1 MILTFREAPPPAR
14 EFKPLDRK
22 WERTMQRTFW
32 LLDLNHESYEGK
44 SSIWLWG
51 ITHEGKRVLVIDNN
65 YRPYFYLLPRQEQD
79 PEELR
84 KKLEAEKPHP
94 TIENVTIEKKKLLAD
109 ERVVLKVFC
118 KDPDF
123 LEKAARETLK
133 KTAAEATY
141 EEKLRLAIKY
151 QYDHG
156 IKPCQ
161 WYEADTTASKIDPK
175 KFNVQETLTATDHP
189 RSIPKEE
196 PPSLD
201 LLSFSL
207 LSVSKIGAP
216 SPIRDPIKIISWRT
230 EKANDVLLTQAD
242 SDQTTIQTF
251 GEDVVK
257 NNPDFVLSFEGN
269 SIHWPYLVKRANK
282 TKTPLRVGRDQG
294 PPHQSLYGHYSL
306 IGRANVDLLNFAED
320 LYEVKNKTIENVAK
334 YLGIQ
339 SSNQKPIDE
348 TAYFD
353 YWSKPD
359 KKRILLKQVEEQTET
374 ILKIGEEAIDYVIQI
389 SALSGLPP
397 DQVIAAAVGFRVD
410 NYLMMETHNLGQLI
424 PSRTEQP
431 IIPYKGAIVLEPK
444 VGLHDNVASLDF
456 SSMYPSLMIKYN
468 ISPDTFVTGKEKEDI
483 FEVPEVKH
491 RFRKNPSGF
500 YRIVLTKLIEARKM
514 TKAELKR
521 TAKSDSR
528 YPLLKAREK
537 AVKVMTNAVYGYA
550 GWAGAR
556 WYSKEVAESAAA
568 LGRETINRAI
578 SLAKSLGLTVFYG
591 DTDSLF
597 VNYDEKLVQEF
608 QAEIDRQLGLEINLS
623 EVYKRIL
630 FTEAK
635 KKYAGLRADGQI
647 DIVGLEAVR
656 GDWSNLAR
664 DVQNTVLRMV
674 LEDANPSRAA
684 AFVQDLTRNLKSKKL
699 PLSSFIV
706 WKTLTKPVEAY
717 EVNAPHVEVAKKMA
731 KDGWPV
737 IAGDK
742 VGFVITKRSG
752 RLFQKAEP
760 HYKVTIE
767 DVDYDYYVRNQI
779 VPAAARILEILG
791 VSEEQLLAAP
801 ASQTSLS
808 VGTKRG

>member
-1 MILTFREAPPPAR
+1 VT
-14 EFKPLDRK
+14 
-22 WERTMQRTFW
+22 RTMRRTFW

-65 YRPYFYLLPRQEQD
+65 YRAYFYLLPRKEQD

-94 TIENVTIEKKKLLAD
+94 SIENATIEKRKLLAD

-123 LEKAARETLK
+123 LEKTARETLK
-133 KTAAEATY
+133 KTGAEAIY

-161 WYEADTTASKIDPK
+161 WYEADTTASTIDPG
-175 KFNVQETLTATDHP
+175 KFSVQETLTATDHP

-201 LLSFSL
+201 LFSFSL
-207 LSVSKIGAP
+207 LSISKIGAP
-216 SPIRDPIKIISWRT
+216 SPIRDPIQVISWRT
-230 EKANDVLLTQAD
+230 NKNANEVLLTNAD
-242 SDQTTIQTF
+242 SDQATIQKF
-251 GEDVVK
+251 GEDVIQI
-257 NNPDFVLSFEGN
+257 NPDFVLSFEGN
-269 SIHWPYLVKRANK
+269 SVHWPYLVKRANK
-282 TKTPLRVGRDQG
+282 TKTPLRVGRDEG

-320 LYEVKNKTIENVAK
+320 LYEVKNKTVENVAR
-334 YLGIQ
+334 YLGIKL
-339 SSNQKPIDE
+339 SDPKTIDE
-348 TAYFD
+348 TSYFD

-359 KKRILLKQVEEQTET
+359 QRKILVKHVEEQTET
-374 ILKIGEEAIDYVIQI
+374 VLRIGEEAIDYVIQI

-424 PSRTEQP
+424 PPRTEQP

-468 ISPDTFVTGKEKEDI
+468 ISPDTLITGKETEDV

-500 YRIVLTKLIEARKM
+500 YRIVLTKLIEARKT

-521 TAKSDSR
+521 TAKGDSR

-578 SLAKSLGLTVFYG
+578 SLAKNLGLTVFYG

-597 VNYDEKLVQEF
+597 VNYDEKLVQKF
-608 QAEIDRQLGLEINLS
+608 QAEVDRQLGLEINLS

-635 KKYAGLRADGQI
+635 KKYAGLRTDGQI
-647 DIVGLEAVR
+647 DVVGLEAVR

-674 LEDANPSRAA
+674 LEDADPSRAA
-684 AFVQDLTRNLKSKKL
+684 AYVQDLTRNLKSKKL
-699 PLSSFIV
+699 SLSSFIV

-737 IAGDK
+737 TAGDK

-752 RLFQKAEP
+752 KLFQKAEP

-779 VPAAARILEILG
+779 VPATARILEILG

>member
-1 MILTFREAPPPAR
+1 MR
-14 EFKPLDRK
+14 
-22 WERTMQRTFW
+22 RTIW
-32 LLDLNHESYEGK
+32 LLDINHENYEGE
-44 SSIWLWG
+44 SSIWIWG
-51 ITHEGKRVLVIDNN
+51 ITHEGKRVLLLDSN
-65 YRPYFYLLPRQEQD
+65 YRAYFYRLPRKEQD

-84 KKLEAEKPHP
+84 KKLEAERPHP
-94 TIENVTIEKKKLLAD
+94 TIENAAIERKKLLAD

-118 KDPDF
+118 KDSDS

-133 KTAAEATY
+133 KTGAEATY

-151 QYDHG
+151 QYDPETSPARG
-156 IKPCQ
+156 PGG
-161 WYEADTTASKIDPK
+161 EPTASKKDQK
-175 KFNVQETLTATDHP
+175 KFSVKEQLTAPAHP
-189 RSIPKEE
+189 RPIPKEE

-216 SPIRDPIKIISWRT
+216 SPIRNPIQIINWRT
-230 EKANDVLLTQAD
+230 DKNANEVLLTHAD
-242 SDQTTIQTF
+242 SDQVTIQRF
-251 GEDVVK
+251 GEDVIK

-282 TKTPLRVGRDQG
+282 TKTPLRVGRDEG
-294 PPHQSLYGHYSL
+294 PPHQSLFGHYSL

-359 KKRILLKQVEEQTET
+359 QKGILVKQVEEQTET
-374 ILKIGEEAIDYVIQI
+374 ILKIGQEAIDYVVQI

-410 NYLMMETHNLGQLI
+410 NYLIMETHNLGQLI

-444 VGLHDNVASLDF
+444 VGLHDNIASLDF

-468 ISPDTFVTGKEKEDI
+468 ISPDTLVIRKEEDDV

-500 YRIVLTKLIEARKM
+500 YRIVLTKLIEARKT

-521 TAKSDSR
+521 TAPNDSR
-528 YPLLKAREK
+528 YTLLKAREK
-537 AVKVMTNAVYGYA
+537 AIKVMTNAVYGYA

-597 VNYDEKLVQEF
+597 VNYDEKLVQSF
-608 QAEIDRQLGLEINLS
+608 QAEIEHQLGLEINLS

-635 KKYAGLRADGQI
+635 KKYAGLRTDGQI
-647 DIVGLEAVR
+647 DVVGLEAVR

-664 DVQNTVLRMV
+664 DVQNTVLTMV
-674 LEDANPSRAA
+674 LED
-684 AFVQDLTRNLKSKKL
+684 
-699 PLSSFIV
+699 
-706 WKTLTKPVEAY
+706 E
-717 EVNAPHVEVAKKMA
+717 
-731 KDGWPV
+731 
-737 IAGDK
+737 
-742 VGFVITKRSG
+742 
-752 RLFQKAEP
+752 
-760 HYKVTIE
+760 
-767 DVDYDYYVRNQI
+767 
-779 VPAAARILEILG
+779 
-791 VSEEQLLAAP
+791 
-801 ASQTSLS
+801 
-808 VGTKRG
+808 

>member
-1 MILTFREAPPPAR
+1 MR
-14 EFKPLDRK
+14 
-22 WERTMQRTFW
+22 RTFW

-65 YRPYFYLLPRQEQD
+65 YRAYFYLLPRKEQD

-94 TIENVTIEKKKLLAD
+94 TIENATIEKKKLLGD

-118 KDPDF
+118 KGPDF

-133 KTAAEATY
+133 KTGAEATY

-151 QYDHG
+151 QYDYG

-161 WYEADTTASKIDPK
+161 WYEADTASSTIDPGE
-175 KFNVQETLTATDHP
+175 FSVHETLTATDHP
-189 RSIPKEE
+189 SPVAKEE
-196 PPSLD
+196 PPGLD
-201 LLSFSL
+201 LFSFSL
-207 LSVSKIGAP
+207 LSVSKAGAP
-216 SPIRDPIKIISWRT
+216 SPIRDPVRIISWRT
-230 EKANDVLLTQAD
+230 DKSTNEVIQTHDD
-242 SDQTTIQTF
+242 SDEGTIRKF
-251 GEDVVK
+251 GEDITK
-257 NNPDFVLSFEGN
+257 TNPDFVLNFESN

-282 TKTPLRVGRDQG
+282 TKVPLRVGRDGG

-306 IGRANVDLLNFAED
+306 IGRANVDLLNFADD

-334 YLGIQ
+334 YLGID
-339 SSNQKPIDE
+339 SSNHKPIDE

-359 KKRILLKQVEEQTET
+359 QRRTLIRHVEEKTET
-374 ILKIGEEAIDYVIQI
+374 ILKIGLEAIDYVIQI

-410 NYLMMETHNLGQLI
+410 SYLMMETHKLGQLI

-444 VGLHDNVASLDF
+444 VGLHDNVASVDF

-468 ISPDTFVTGKEKEDI
+468 ISPDTLVTGKEKEDA

-491 RFRKNPSGF
+491 RFKKNPSGF
-500 YRIVLTKLIEARKM
+500 YRIVLTKLIEARKA
-514 TKAELKR
+514 TKGELKQ
-521 TAKSDSR
+521 TPPSDSR

-578 SLAKSLGLTVFYG
+578 SLAKNLGLTVFYG

-597 VNYDEKLVQEF
+597 VNYDEKLVQKF

-635 KKYAGLRADGQI
+635 KKYAGLRTDGQI
-647 DIVGLEAVR
+647 DVVGLEAVR

-664 DVQNTVLRMV
+664 DVQNAVLRMV
-674 LEDANPSRAA
+674 LEDASPSRATA
-684 AFVQDLTRNLKSKKL
+684 YVQDLTRNIKSKKL

-706 WKTLTKPVEAY
+706 WKTLTKSVEAY

-737 IAGDK
+737 TAGDK
-742 VGFVITKRSG
+742 VGFIITKRPG
-752 RLFQKAEP
+752 KLFQKAEP

-767 DVDYDYYVRNQI
+767 EVDHDYYVQNQI
-779 VPAAARILEILG
+779 VPAVARILEILG
-791 VSEEQLLAAP
+791 VSEDQLLAAP

>member
-1 MILTFREAPPPAR
+1 LR
-14 EFKPLDRK
+14 
-22 WERTMQRTFW
+22 RTFW

-65 YRPYFYLLPRQEQD
+65 YKAYFYLLPRKDQD
-79 PEELR
+79 PQELR
-84 KKLEAEKPHP
+84 MRLEAEKPHP
-94 TIENVTIEKKKLLAD
+94 SIENATVEKRKLLAD
-109 ERVVLKVFC
+109 ECVVLKVFC
-118 KDPDF
+118 KDSDL
-123 LEKAARETLK
+123 LERAARDTLK
-133 KTAAEATY
+133 KTGAEAIY

-151 QYDHG
+151 QYDFG
-156 IKPCQ
+156 IKPCR
-161 WYEADTTASKIDPK
+161 WYEADTASSTIDPRE
-175 KFNVQETLTATDHP
+175 FSVQETLTAMDHP
-189 RSIPKEE
+189 SPVAKEE
-196 PPSLD
+196 PPGLD
-201 LLSFSL
+201 LFSFSL
-207 LSVSKIGAP
+207 LSVSRTGAP
-216 SPIRDPIKIISWRT
+216 SPIRDPVQIMSWRT
-230 EKANDVLLTQAD
+230 DEGMNEVVQTHSD
-242 SDQTTIQTF
+242 SDEGIIQRF
-251 GEDVVK
+251 GEDISK
-257 NNPDFVLSFEGN
+257 INPDFVLSFEGN
-269 SIHWPYLVKRANK
+269 SIHWPFLVKRSNK
-282 TKTPLRVGRDQG
+282 TKVPLRVGRDGG

-306 IGRANVDLLNFAED
+306 IGRANVDLLNFADD
-320 LYEVKNKTIENVAK
+320 LYEVKNKTIENVAQ
-334 YLGIQ
+334 YLGID
-339 SSNQKPIDE
+339 SSNHPIDE

-353 YWSKPD
+353 CWSKPD
-359 KKRILLKQVEEQTET
+359 QRKTLIRQVEEQVET
-374 ILKIGEEAIDYVIQI
+374 ILKIGQQAIDYVIQI

-410 NYLMMETHNLGQLI
+410 NYLMMETHKLGQLI

-431 IIPYKGAIVLEPK
+431 IIPYKGAIVLEPR
-444 VGLHDNVASLDF
+444 VGLHDNVASVDF

-468 ISPDTFVTGKEKEDI
+468 ISPDTLVTGKENEDV

-500 YRIVLTKLIEARKM
+500 YRIVLTKLIEARKA

-521 TAKSDSR
+521 TPTSDSR

-597 VNYDEKLVQEF
+597 VNYDENLVQKF

-623 EVYKRIL
+623 EIYKRIL

-635 KKYAGLRADGQI
+635 KKYAGLKTDGQI

-664 DVQNTVLRMV
+664 DVQNAVLRIV
-674 LEDANPSRAA
+674 LEDANPSRATA
-684 AFVQDLTRNLKSKKL
+684 YVQDLTRNLKSKKL

-706 WKTLTKPVEAY
+706 WKTLTKPVKAY
-717 EVNAPHVEVAKKMA
+717 EVNAPHVEAAKKMA
-731 KDGWPV
+731 TDGWPV
-737 IAGDK
+737 TAGDK
-742 VGFVITKRSG
+742 VGFVITKRPG
-752 RLFQKAEP
+752 KLFQKAEP
-760 HYKVTIE
+760 HYKVTVE
-767 DVDYDYYVRNQI
+767 DVDYVYYVRNQI

-791 VSEEQLLAAP
+791 VSESQLVAVPAAQ
-801 ASQTSLS
+801 ASLS
-808 VGTKRG
+808 AGTKRR

>member
-1 MILTFREAPPPAR
+1 MRR
-14 EFKPLDRK
+14 S
-22 WERTMQRTFW
+22 FW
-32 LLDLNHESYEGK
+32 LLDLNHENYEGE

-51 ITHEGKRVLVIDNN
+51 ITHDGKRVLVIDSN
-65 YRPYFYLLPRQEQD
+65 YRAYFYLLPRKEQD

-94 TIENVTIEKKKLLAD
+94 TIENATIEKKKLLGD

-133 KTAAEATY
+133 KTGAEATY

-151 QYDHG
+151 QYDYG

-161 WYEADTTASKIDPK
+161 WYEADTASSTIDPRE
-175 KFNVQETLTATDHP
+175 FSVHETLTATDHP
-189 RSIPKEE
+189 SLVAKEE
-196 PPSLD
+196 PPGLD
-201 LLSFSL
+201 LFSFSL
-207 LSVSKIGAP
+207 LSVSRIGAP
-216 SPIRDPIKIISWRT
+216 SAIRDPVQVISWRT
-230 EKANDVLLTQAD
+230 NKNANEVILTQTN
-242 SDQTTIQTF
+242 SDDNTVQKF
-251 GEDVVK
+251 GEDVTK
-257 NNPDFVLSFEGN
+257 INPDFVLSFEGN
-269 SIHWPYLVKRANK
+269 SVHWPYIVKRSSK
-282 TKTPLRVGRDQG
+282 TKTPLRVGRDGG

-320 LYEVKNKTIENVAK
+320 LYEVKNKTIENVARH
-334 YLGIQ
+334 LGIRL
-339 SSNQKPIDE
+339 SDPKTIDE
-348 TAYFD
+348 TSYFD

-359 KKRILLKQVEEQTET
+359 QRQILVKHVEEQTET
-374 ILKIGEEAIDYVIQI
+374 VLKIGEEAIDYVIQI

-424 PSRTEQP
+424 PPRTEQP

-444 VGLHDNVASLDF
+444 VGLHDNVSSLDF

-468 ISPDTFVTGKEKEDI
+468 ISPDTLVTGKEKEEV

-500 YRIVLTKLIEARKM
+500 YRIVLTKLIDARET

-521 TAKSDSR
+521 TAKSDLR
-528 YPLLKAREK
+528 YPMLKAREK

-597 VNYDEKLVQEF
+597 VNYDEKLVQKF

-635 KKYAGLRADGQI
+635 KKYAGLKTDGQI
-647 DIVGLEAVR
+647 DVVGLEAVR

-674 LEDANPSRAA
+674 LEDADPSRAA
-684 AFVQDLTRNLKSKKL
+684 AYVQDLTRNLKSKKL
-699 PLSSFIV
+699 PLLSFVV

-737 IAGDK
+737 TAGDK
-742 VGFVITKRSG
+742 VGFVITKKSG
-752 RLFQKAEP
+752 KLFQKAEP

-767 DVDYDYYVRNQI
+767 EMDYDYYIRNQI

-808 VGTKRG
+808 VGTKRR

>member
-1 MILTFREAPPPAR
+1 MR
-14 EFKPLDRK
+14 
-22 WERTMQRTFW
+22 RTFW
-32 LLDLNHESYEGK
+32 LLDLNHETYEGK

-51 ITHEGKRVLVIDNN
+51 ITHEGKRILVIDEN
-65 YRPYFYLLPRQEQD
+65 YRAYFYLLPRNDQD
-79 PEELR
+79 PEDLR
-84 KKLEAEKPHP
+84 KKLKVDKPDP
-94 TIENVTIEKKKLLAD
+94 TIEDATIEKKRLLAD
-109 ERVVLKVFC
+109 ERIVLKVFC
-118 KDPDF
+118 KDPQS
-123 LEKAARETLK
+123 LERAARDTLK
-133 KTAAEATY
+133 KTGAEATY

-161 WYEADTTASKIDPK
+161 WYEADTIASTIDPK
-175 KFNVQETLTATDHP
+175 EFSVQEILTATEHP
-189 RSIPKEE
+189 RPIAKEE
-196 PPSLD
+196 PPNLD
-201 LLSFSL
+201 LFSFSL
-207 LSVSKIGAP
+207 LSISKTGAP
-216 SPIRDPIKIISWRT
+216 NPIRDPIQIISWRT
-230 EKANDVLLTQAD
+230 NKNSNEVIMTNAD
-242 SDQTTIQTF
+242 SDDRTIQKF
-251 GEDVVK
+251 SEDITRM
-257 NNPDFVLSFEGN
+257 NPDFVLSFESN

-282 TKTPLRVGRDQG
+282 TKVPLKVGRDGG

-306 IGRANVDLLNFAED
+306 IGRSNVDLLNFADD

-353 YWSKPD
+353 YWSKPEQR
-359 KKRILLKQVEEQTET
+359 KILIKHVETQTQT

-468 ISPDTFVTGKEKEDI
+468 ISPDTLVAGKENGDV

-491 RFRKNPSGF
+491 LFRKSPSGF
-500 YRIVLTKLIEARKM
+500 YRIVLSRLIEARKA

-521 TAKSDSR
+521 TTKSDPR
-528 YPLLKAREK
+528 YPLLRAREK
-537 AVKVMTNAVYGYA
+537 AIKVMTNAVYGYA

-578 SLAKSLGLTVFYG
+578 SLAKNLGLTVFYG

-597 VNYDEKLVQEF
+597 VNYDERLVQKF
-608 QAEIDRQLGLEINLS
+608 QAEIDHQLGLEINLS

-635 KKYAGLRADGQI
+635 KKYAGLRTDGQI

-664 DVQNTVLRMV
+664 EVQNTVLRMV
-674 LEDANPSRAA
+674 LEDANPSRATA
-684 AFVQDLTRNLKSKKL
+684 YVQDLTSNLKSKKL
-699 PLSSFIV
+699 PLSSFII
-706 WKTLTKPVEAY
+706 WKTLTKPVGAY

-731 KDGWPV
+731 QDGWPV
-737 IAGDK
+737 TAGDK
-742 VGFVITKRSG
+742 VGFVITKRPG
-752 RLFQKAEP
+752 KLFQKAEP
-760 HYKVTIE
+760 HYKETIE

-779 VPAAARILEILG
+779 MPAAARILEVLG
-791 VSEEQLLAAP
+791 ASEDELLAP

-808 VGTKRG
+808 TGTKRG

>member
-1 MILTFREAPPPAR
+1 M
-14 EFKPLDRK
+14 K
-22 WERTMQRTFW
+22 QTFW
-32 LLDLNHESYEGK
+32 LLDLNHETYEGK

-51 ITHEGKRVLVIDNN
+51 ITHKGKRVLVIDDN
-65 YRPYFYLLPRQEQD
+65 YRAYFYLLPRKDQD

-84 KKLEAEKPHP
+84 KKLEAEQPHP
-94 TIENVTIEKKKLLAD
+94 SVESATIEKKKLLAD

-133 KTAAEATY
+133 KTGAEATY

-161 WYEADTTASKIDPK
+161 WYEVDTTASSIDPE
-175 KFNVQETLTATDHP
+175 KFSVQETLTATDHP
-189 RSIPKEE
+189 HAIAKEE
-196 PPSLD
+196 LPSLD
-201 LLSFSL
+201 LFSFSL

-216 SPIRDPIKIISWRT
+216 NAIRDPVQLISWRT
-230 EKANDVLLTQAD
+230 NKDSSEVLLTQAH
-242 SDQTTIQTF
+242 SDESIIQKF
-251 GEDVVK
+251 GEDVTK
-257 NNPDFVLSFEGN
+257 TNPDFVLSFEGN
-269 SIHWPYLVKRANK
+269 GVHWPYLVKRANK
-282 TKTPLRVGRDQG
+282 TKIPLKVGRDGG

-306 IGRANVDLLNFAED
+306 IGRANVDLLNFSED
-320 LYEVKNKTIENVAK
+320 LYEVKNKTIENVAR
-334 YLGIQ
+334 YLGIKF
-339 SSNQKPIDE
+339 SDQKTIDE
-348 TAYFD
+348 TSYFD

-359 KKRILLKQVEEQTET
+359 QRKILVKHVEVQTET
-374 ILKIGEEAIDYVIQI
+374 VLKIGEEAIDYVIQI

-424 PSRTEQP
+424 PPRTEQP

-468 ISPDTFVTGKEKEDI
+468 ISPDTLVTGKEREDV

-491 RFRKNPSGF
+491 RFRKSPSGF
-500 YRIVLTKLIEARKM
+500 YRIVLTKLIEARKT

-521 TAKSDSR
+521 TAPSDSR

-578 SLAKSLGLTVFYG
+578 SFAKSLGLSVFYG

-597 VNYDEKLVQEF
+597 VNYEEKLVQKF

-623 EVYKRIL
+623 EIYKRIL

-635 KKYAGLRADGQI
+635 KKYAGLKTDGQI
-647 DIVGLEAVR
+647 DVVGLEAVR

-674 LEDANPSRAA
+674 LEDSSPMRATTY
-684 AFVQDLTRNLKSKKL
+684 VQDLTRDLKSKKL
-699 PLSSFIV
+699 PLSSFII
-706 WKTLTKPVEAY
+706 WKTLTKPVEGY
-717 EVNAPHVEVAKKMA
+717 EVNAPHVEAAKKMA
-731 KDGWPV
+731 KDGWP
-737 IAGDK
+737 ITAGDK
-742 VGFVITKRSG
+742 VGFIITKRPG
-752 RLFQKAEP
+752 KLFQKAEP

-767 DVDYDYYVRNQI
+767 EVDYDYYIRNQI

>member
-1 MILTFREAPPPAR
+1 MKQP
-14 EFKPLDRK
+14 
-22 WERTMQRTFW
+22 FW
-32 LLDLNHESYEGK
+32 LLDLNHETYEGK

-51 ITHEGKRVLVIDNN
+51 ITHKGKRVLVIDDN
-65 YRPYFYLLPRQEQD
+65 YRAYFYLLPRREQD
-79 PEELR
+79 TEEL
-84 KKLEAEKPHP
+84 KKRLEDEKPHP
-94 TIENVTIEKKKLLAD
+94 TIEIVTIEKKNLLAD

-133 KTAAEATY
+133 KTGAEATY

-161 WYEADTTASKIDPK
+161 WYEVDTTASSIDPE
-175 KFNVQETLTATDHP
+175 KFSVQETLTATDHP
-189 RSIPKEE
+189 HAIAKEE
-196 PPSLD
+196 LPSLD
-201 LLSFSL
+201 LFSFSL

-216 SPIRDPIKIISWRT
+216 NAIRDPVQLISWRT
-230 EKANDVLLTQAD
+230 NKDSSEVLLTQAH
-242 SDQTTIQTF
+242 SDESIIQKF
-251 GEDVVK
+251 GEDVTK
-257 NNPDFVLSFEGN
+257 TNPDFVLSFEGN
-269 SIHWPYLVKRANK
+269 GIHWPYLLKRTNK
-282 TKTPLRVGRDQG
+282 TKIPLKVGRDGG

-306 IGRANVDLLNFAED
+306 IGRANIDLLNFADD
-320 LYEVKNKTIENVAK
+320 LYDVKIKTIENVAN

-339 SSNQKPIDE
+339 FSEEKPIDE

-359 KKRILLKQVEEQTET
+359 QRKILVKHVEMESEI
-374 ILKIGEEAIDYVIQI
+374 ILKIGQEAIDYVIQM

-410 NYLMMETHNLGQLI
+410 NYLMMETHKLGQLI

-431 IIPYKGAIVLEPK
+431 IIPYKGAIVLEPR

-468 ISPDTFVTGKEKEDI
+468 ISPDTLVTGKDEGA

-491 RFRKNPSGF
+491 RFRKSPPGF
-500 YRIVLTKLIEARKM
+500 YRIVLTKLIEARKT

-521 TAKSDSR
+521 TSPSDPR

-556 WYSKEVAESAAA
+556 WYSKDVAESAAA
-568 LGRETINRAI
+568 LGRATINHAI
-578 SLAKSLGLTVFYG
+578 SLAKTLGLTVLYG

-597 VNYDEKLVQEF
+597 VNYDEKLVQKF
-608 QAEIDRQLGLEINLS
+608 QAEIDHQLGLEINLS

-635 KKYAGLRADGQI
+635 KKYAGLRTDGQI

-664 DVQNTVLRMV
+664 DVQNRVLRMV
-674 LEDANPSRAA
+674 LEDANASRATA
-684 AFVQDLTRNLKSKKL
+684 YVLNLTSNLKSKKL
-699 PLSSFIV
+699 PLSSFII
-706 WKTLTKPVEAY
+706 WKTLTKPVGAY
-717 EVNAPHVEVAKKMA
+717 EMNAPHVEAAKKMA

-737 IAGDK
+737 TAGDK
-742 VGFVITKRSG
+742 VGFVITKKPG
-752 RLFQKAEP
+752 KLFQKAEP

-767 DVDYDYYVRNQI
+767 DVDYDYYVQNQI

-791 VSEEQLLAAP
+791 VSEDQLVAVPAAQ
-801 ASQTSLS
+801 ANLS

>member
-1 MILTFREAPPPAR
+1 MR
-14 EFKPLDRK
+14 
-22 WERTMQRTFW
+22 RTFW
-32 LLDLNHESYEGK
+32 LLDLNHETYEGK
-44 SSIWLWG
+44 SSVWLWG
-51 ITHEGKRVLVIDNN
+51 ITHEGKRVLIVDDN
-65 YRPYFYLLPRQEQD
+65 YRAYFYLLPRKDQD

-84 KKLEAEKPHP
+84 KNLDAEKPHP
-94 TIENVTIEKKKLLAD
+94 NIENATIEKKKLLAE
-109 ERVVLKVFC
+109 ERVVLRVFC
-118 KDPDF
+118 KDPEL
-123 LEKAARETLK
+123 LERAARDTLK
-133 KTAAEATY
+133 KTGAEGTY

-151 QYDHG
+151 QYDYG

-161 WYEADTTASKIDPK
+161 WYEVDTTASSIDPET
-175 KFNVQETLTATDHP
+175 FSVQETLTAKEHP
-189 RSIPKEE
+189 RAIAKEE

-201 LLSFSL
+201 LLSLSL
-207 LSVSKIGAP
+207 LSVSKTGAP
-216 SPIRDPIKIISWRT
+216 SPIRDPIQIFSWRT
-230 EKANDVLLTQAD
+230 NNNANDVILTRAD
-242 SDQTTIQTF
+242 SDQGTIQKF
-251 GEDVVK
+251 GEDVSK
-257 NNPDFVLSFEGN
+257 INPDVVLSFEGN
-269 SIHWPYLVKRANK
+269 SIHWPYLMKRANK
-282 TKTPLRVGRDQG
+282 TKTPLKVGRDGG

-306 IGRANVDLLNFAED
+306 IGRANVDLLNFADD
-320 LYEVKNKTIENVAK
+320 LYDIKIKTVENVAK

-339 SSNQKPIDE
+339 LSEEKPIDE

-359 KKRILLKQVEEQTET
+359 QRKILVKQVEQQTQT
-374 ILKIGEEAIDYVIQI
+374 ILKIGLEAIDYVIQI

-424 PSRTEQP
+424 PARTEQP

-444 VGLHDNVASLDF
+444 VGLHDNVANLDF

-468 ISPDTFVTGKEKEDI
+468 ISPDTLVTGNERGDEI

-500 YRIVLTKLIEARKM
+500 YRIVLSKLIQARKA
-514 TKAELKR
+514 TKVELKNTGR
-521 TAKSDSR
+521 SDPR

-578 SLAKSLGLTVFYG
+578 SLAKRLGLTVFYG

-597 VNYDEKLVQEF
+597 VNYEDKLVEKF
-608 QAEIDRQLGLEINLS
+608 QADIDHELGLEINLS
-623 EVYKRIL
+623 EIYTRIL

-635 KKYAGLRADGQI
+635 KKYAGLRTDGEI
-647 DIVGLEAVR
+647 DVVGLEAVR

-664 DVQNTVLRMV
+664 KVQNTVLRMV
-674 LEDANPSRAA
+674 LEDANPSRATTY
-684 AFVQDLTRNLKSKKL
+684 VQDLTSNLKSKRL
-699 PLSSFIV
+699 PLSSFII
-706 WKTLTKPVEAY
+706 WKTLTKPVGAY

-737 IAGDK
+737 TAGDK
-742 VGFVITKRSG
+742 VGFVITNRPGK
-752 RLFQKAEP
+752 LFQKAEP
-760 HYKVTIE
+760 HYKETVE
-767 DVDYDYYVRNQI
+767 DLDYDYYVRNQI

-791 VSEEQLLAAP
+791 VSEDMLLAP
-801 ASQTSLS
+801 GSQASLS

>member
-1 MILTFREAPPPAR
+1 MR
-14 EFKPLDRK
+14 
-22 WERTMQRTFW
+22 RTFW
-32 LLDLNHESYEGK
+32 LLDLNHENYEGE

-51 ITHEGKRVLVIDNN
+51 ITHDGKRVLVIDSN
-65 YRPYFYLLPRQEQD
+65 YRAYFYLLPRKEQD

-84 KKLEAEKPHP
+84 KNLEAEKPHP
-94 TIENVTIEKKKLLAD
+94 AIENATIEKKKLLGD

-118 KDPDF
+118 KDPD
-123 LEKAARETLK
+123 LVERAARETLK
-133 KTAAEATY
+133 KTGAEATY

-161 WYEADTTASKIDPK
+161 WYEADTTASTIAQK
-175 KFNVQETLTATDHP
+175 KFSVQETQTATDHP
-189 RSIPKEE
+189 RPIPKEE

-207 LSVSKIGAP
+207 LSVSRIGAP
-216 SPIRDPIKIISWRT
+216 SPIRNPIQIINWRT
-230 EKANDVLLTQAD
+230 DKNANEVLLTHAD
-242 SDQTTIQTF
+242 SDQVTIQRF
-251 GEDVVK
+251 GEDVIK
-257 NNPDFVLSFEGN
+257 NNPDFFLSFEGN

-282 TKTPLRVGRDQG
+282 TKTPLRVGRDEG
-294 PPHQSLYGHYSL
+294 PPHQSLFGHYSL

-359 KKRILLKQVEEQTET
+359 QKGIIVKQVEEQTET
-374 ILKIGEEAIDYVIQI
+374 ILKIGQEAIDYVVQI

-410 NYLMMETHNLGQLI
+410 NYLIMETHNLGQLI

-444 VGLHDNVASLDF
+444 VGLHHNVASLDF

-468 ISPDTFVTGKEKEDI
+468 ISPDTLVTGKEKEDV

-500 YRIVLTKLIEARKM
+500 YRIGLNELIEARKK

-521 TAKSDSR
+521 TARSDLR

-537 AVKVMTNAVYGYA
+537 AIKVMTNAVYGYA

-556 WYSKEVAESAAA
+556 WDSKEVAESAAA

-578 SLAKSLGLTVFYG
+578 SIAKSLGLTVFYG

-597 VNYDEKLVQEF
+597 VNYDEKLVQKF
-608 QAEIDRQLGLEINLS
+608 QDEIDRQLGLEINLS

-635 KKYAGLRADGQI
+635 KKYAGLRIDGQI
-647 DIVGLEAVR
+647 DVVGLEAVR

-664 DVQNTVLRMV
+664 DVQNNVLRMV
-674 LEDANPSRAA
+674 LEDAKPARAA
-684 AFVQDLTRNLKSKKL
+684 AYVKNLTSDVRSKNL
-699 PLSSFIV
+699 PLSAYVI
-706 WKTLTKPVEAY
+706 WKTLTKPVADY
-717 EVNAPHVEVAKKMA
+717 EVNAPHVEAAKKMA
-731 KDGWPV
+731 KEGWSV
-737 IAGDK
+737 TAGDK
-742 VGFVITKRSG
+742 VGFVITKKPG
-752 RLFQKAEP
+752 KLYQKAEP
-760 HYKVTIE
+760 HYRGSTDDI
-767 DVDYDYYVRNQI
+767 DYDYYVHHQI
-779 VPAAARILEILG
+779 VPAAARNLEGLG
-791 VSEEQLLAAP
+791 VKEDQRMAEP
-801 ASQTSLS
+801 ASQSRLS
-808 VGTKRG
+808 GRSERG

>member
-1 MILTFREAPPPAR
+1 MRR
-14 EFKPLDRK
+14 S
-22 WERTMQRTFW
+22 FW
-32 LLDLNHESYEGK
+32 LLDLNHETYAGK

-65 YRPYFYLLPRQEQD
+65 YRAYFYLLPKEEQD

-84 KKLEAEKPHP
+84 KILEAEKPHP
-94 TIENVTIEKKKLLAD
+94 TIETVTVERKKLLAE
-109 ERVVLKVFC
+109 ERVVLKIFC
-118 KDPDF
+118 KDPQF
-123 LEKAARETLK
+123 LERAARDTLK
-133 KTAAEATY
+133 KTGAEATY

-151 QYDHG
+151 QYDYG

-161 WYEADTTASKIDPK
+161 WYEADTTASTIDPK
-175 KFNVQETLTATDHP
+175 KFSVQETLTAKDHP
-189 RSIPKEE
+189 HAIPREE
-196 PPSLD
+196 PPGVD
-201 LLSFSL
+201 LFSFSL

-216 SPIRDPIKIISWRT
+216 SAIRDPVQVVSWRT
-230 EKANDVLLTQAD
+230 NKDANEVVLTQTH
-242 SDQTTIQTF
+242 SDESTIQRF
-251 GEDVVK
+251 GEDVTK
-257 NNPDFVLSFEGN
+257 INPDFVLSFEGN
-269 SIHWPYLVKRANK
+269 SVHWPYLVKRAK
-282 TKTPLRVGRDQG
+282 QTKTPLRVGRDGG

-320 LYEVKNKTIENVAK
+320 LYEVKNKTVENVAR
-334 YLGIQ
+334 YLGIKL
-339 SSNQKPIDE
+339 SDPKTIDE
-348 TAYFD
+348 TSYFD

-359 KKRILLKQVEEQTET
+359 QRKILVKHVEEQTET
-374 ILKIGEEAIDYVIQI
+374 VLKIGEEAIDYVIQI

-424 PSRTEQP
+424 PPRTEQP

-468 ISPDTFVTGKEKEDI
+468 ISPDTLITGKETEDV

-500 YRIVLTKLIEARKM
+500 YRIVLTKLIEARKT

-521 TAKSDSR
+521 TAKGDSR

-578 SLAKSLGLTVFYG
+578 ALAKSLGLSVFYG

-597 VNYDEKLVQEF
+597 VNYEEKLVQKF

-623 EVYKRIL
+623 EIYKRIL

-635 KKYAGLRADGQI
+635 KKYAGLKTDGQI
-647 DIVGLEAVR
+647 DVVGLEAVR

-664 DVQNTVLRMV
+664 DVQNAVLRMV
-674 LEDANPSRAA
+674 LEDASATRAA
-684 AFVQDLTRNLKSKKL
+684 GYVQHLTRNLKSKRL
-699 PLSSFIV
+699 PLSSFIL
-706 WKTLTKPVEAY
+706 WKSLTKPVEAY

-737 IAGDK
+737 TAGDK
-742 VGFVITKRSG
+742 VGFVITKNPG
-752 RLFQKAEP
+752 KLYQKAEP
-760 HYKVTIE
+760 HYRVSTDDI
-767 DVDYDYYVRNQI
+767 DYDYYVHNQI
-779 VPAAARILEILG
+779 VPAAARILEVFG
-791 VSEEQLLAAP
+791 VKEDQLMAEP
-801 ASQTSLS
+801 ASQIRLS
-808 VGTKRG
+808 GRSERG

>member
-1 MILTFREAPPPAR
+1 MR
-14 EFKPLDRK
+14 
-22 WERTMQRTFW
+22 RTFW
-32 LLDLNHESYEGK
+32 LLDLNHETYEGK

-51 ITHEGKRVLVIDNN
+51 ITHEGKRILVVDDD
-65 YRPYFYLLPRQEQD
+65 YRAYFYLLPRKDQD
-79 PEELR
+79 PDELR
-84 KKLEAEKPHP
+84 KNLEAEKPHP
-94 TIENVTIEKKKLLAD
+94 SIENATIEKKKLLA
-109 ERVVLKVFC
+109 EEHVVLRVFC
-118 KDPDF
+118 KDPEF
-123 LEKAARETLK
+123 LERAARDTLK
-133 KTAAEATY
+133 KTGAEAVY

-151 QYDHG
+151 QYDYG

-161 WYEADTTASKIDPK
+161 WYEVDTTASSIDPRE
-175 KFNVQETLTATDHP
+175 FSVQETLTAKEHP
-189 RSIPKEE
+189 RAIAKEE

-201 LLSFSL
+201 LFSFSL
-207 LSVSKIGAP
+207 LSASKTGAP
-216 SPIRDPIKIISWRT
+216 SPIRDPVQIISFRT
-230 EKANDVLLTQAD
+230 NKNTNEVILTRAD
-242 SDQTTIQTF
+242 SDQNTIQKF
-251 GEDVVK
+251 GEDVSK
-257 NNPDFVLSFEGN
+257 INPDFVLSFEGN
-269 SIHWPYLVKRANK
+269 SVHWPYLVKRANK
-282 TKTPLRVGRDQG
+282 TKTPLKVGRDGG

-306 IGRANVDLLNFAED
+306 IGRANVDLLNFADD
-320 LYEVKNKTIENVAK
+320 LYDVKIKTIENVAK

-339 SSNQKPIDE
+339 LSDQKPIDE
-348 TAYFD
+348 TAYFY
-353 YWSKPD
+353 YWSKPED
-359 KKRILLKQVEEQTET
+359 RRILVRYVEDLTEI
-374 ILKIGEEAIDYVIQI
+374 ILKIGLEAVDYVIQI

-424 PSRTEQP
+424 PARTELP
-431 IIPYKGAIVLEPK
+431 IIPYKGAIVLEPT
-444 VGLHDNVASLDF
+444 VGLHHNVASLDF

-468 ISPDTFVTGKEKEDI
+468 ISPDTLVPGKEREDDV

-500 YRIVLTKLIEARKM
+500 YRIVLTKLIEARKA

-521 TAKSDSR
+521 TARSDPR

-597 VNYDEKLVQEF
+597 VNHDEKLVQKF
-608 QAEIDRQLGLEINLS
+608 QAEIDHELGLEINLS

-635 KKYAGLRADGQI
+635 KKYAGLRTDGEI
-647 DIVGLEAVR
+647 DVVGLEAVR

-664 DVQNTVLRMV
+664 EVQNTVLKMV
-674 LEDANPSRAA
+674 LEDANASRATA
-684 AFVQDLTRNLKSKKL
+684 YVQDLTSNLKLKKL
-699 PLSSFIV
+699 PLSSFII
-706 WKTLTKPVEAY
+706 WKTLTKPVGAY

-737 IAGDK
+737 TAGDK
-742 VGFVITKRSG
+742 VGFVITKRPG
-752 RLFQKAEP
+752 KLFQKAEP
-760 HYKVTIE
+760 HYKETIE
-767 DVDYDYYVRNQI
+767 DLDYDYYVRNQI

-791 VSEEQLLAAP
+791 VPEDKLLGP
-801 ASQTSLS
+801 ASQASLS
-808 VGTKRG
+808 IGTK

>member
-1 MILTFREAPPPAR
+1 MR
-14 EFKPLDRK
+14 
-22 WERTMQRTFW
+22 RTFW
-32 LLDLNHESYEGK
+32 LLDLNHENYEGK

-51 ITHEGKRVLVIDNN
+51 ITHEGKRVLVIDDN
-65 YRPYFYLLPRQEQD
+65 YRAYFYLLPRKDQD

-84 KKLEAEKPHP
+84 KKLEAERPHP
-94 TIENVTIEKKKLLAD
+94 TIENAAIERKKLLAD
-109 ERVVLKVFC
+109 ERVVIKVFC
-118 KDPDF
+118 KDSDS

-133 KTAAEATY
+133 KTGAEAIY

-161 WYEADTTASKIDPK
+161 WYEVETTVSTIDPK
-175 KFNVQETLTATDHP
+175 KFSVQETLTATDHP
-189 RSIPKEE
+189 RPIPKEE

-216 SPIRDPIKIISWRT
+216 SPIRNPIQIINWRT
-230 EKANDVLLTQAD
+230 DKNANEVLLTHAD
-242 SDQTTIQTF
+242 SDQVTIQRVA
-251 GEDVVK
+251 EDVIK
-257 NNPDFVLSFEGN
+257 INPDFVLSFEGN

-282 TKTPLRVGRDQG
+282 TKTPLRVGRDEG
-294 PPHQSLYGHYSL
+294 PPHQSLFGHYSL

-359 KKRILLKQVEEQTET
+359 QKGILVKQVEEQTET
-374 ILKIGEEAIDYVIQI
+374 ILKIGQEAIDYVVQI

-410 NYLMMETHNLGQLI
+410 NYLIMETHNLGQLI

-456 SSMYPSLMIKYN
+456 SYMYPSLMIKYN
-468 ISPDTFVTGKEKEDI
+468 ISPDTLVTGKEKEDV

-500 YRIVLTKLIEARKM
+500 YRTILTKLIQARK
-514 TKAELKR
+514 TTRAELKR
-521 TAKSDSR
+521 TAPSDLL
-528 YPLLKAREK
+528 YPLLTSREK
-537 AVKVMTNAVYGYA
+537 AIKVMTNAVYGYA

-597 VNYDEKLVQEF
+597 VNYDEKLVQKF
-608 QAEIDRQLGLEINLS
+608 HAEIDRQLGLEINLS

-635 KKYAGLRADGQI
+635 KKYAGLRTDGQI
-647 DIVGLEAVR
+647 DVIGLEAVR

-674 LEDANPSRAA
+674 LEDANASRATA
-684 AFVQDLTRNLKSKKL
+684 YVLNLTSNLKSKKL
-699 PLSSFIV
+699 PLSSFII
-706 WKTLTKPVEAY
+706 WKTLTKPVGAY
-717 EVNAPHVEVAKKMA
+717 EMNAPHVEAAKKMA

-737 IAGDK
+737 TAGDK
-742 VGFVITKRSG
+742 VGFVITKKPG
-752 RLFQKAEP
+752 KLFQKAEP
-760 HYKVTIE
+760 HYKETIE
-767 DVDYDYYVRNQI
+767 DVDFDYYVRNQI

-791 VSEEQLLAAP
+791 VPEDKLLAP

-808 VGTKRG
+808 AGTKRG

>member
-1 MILTFREAPPPAR
+1 
-14 EFKPLDRK
+14 
-22 WERTMQRTFW
+22 MQRTFW
-32 LLDLNHESYEGK
+32 LLDLNHENYEGK

-51 ITHEGKRVLVIDNN
+51 ITHEAKRVLVIDDN
-65 YRPYFYLLPRQEQD
+65 YRAYFYLLPRKDQD

-94 TIENVTIEKKKLLAD
+94 TIENTTIEKKKLLAD

-133 KTAAEATY
+133 KTGAEATY

-151 QYDHG
+151 QYDYG

-161 WYEADTTASKIDPK
+161 WYEADTTASTIDPK
-175 KFNVQETLTATDHP
+175 KFSVQETLTAKDHP
-189 RSIPKEE
+189 HAIAREE
-196 PPSLD
+196 PPSVD
-201 LLSFSL
+201 LFSFSL

-216 SPIRDPIKIISWRT
+216 SAIRDPVQVVSWRT
-230 EKANDVLLTQAD
+230 NKDANEVLLTQTH
-242 SDQTTIQTF
+242 SDESTIQRF
-251 GEDVVK
+251 GEDVTK
-257 NNPDFVLSFEGN
+257 INPDFVLSFEGN
-269 SIHWPYLVKRANK
+269 SVHWPYLVKRANK
-282 TKTPLRVGRDQG
+282 TKTPLRVGRDGG

-320 LYEVKNKTIENVAK
+320 LYEVKNKTIENVAR
-334 YLGIQ
+334 YLGIKL
-339 SSNQKPIDE
+339 SDPKTIDE
-348 TAYFD
+348 TSYFD

-359 KKRILLKQVEEQTET
+359 QRKILVKHVQEQTET
-374 ILKIGEEAIDYVIQI
+374 VLKIGEEAIDYVIQI

-424 PSRTEQP
+424 PPRTEQP

-468 ISPDTFVTGKEKEDI
+468 ISPDTLVTGKEKEDV

-500 YRIVLTKLIEARKM
+500 YRIVLTKLIEARKT

-521 TAKSDSR
+521 TARSDLR

-578 SLAKSLGLTVFYG
+578 SLAKNLGLTVFYG

-597 VNYDEKLVQEF
+597 LNNDEKLVQKF

-623 EVYKRIL
+623 EIYKRIL

-635 KKYAGLRADGQI
+635 KKYAGLKTDGQI
-647 DIVGLEAVR
+647 DVVGLEAVR

-664 DVQNTVLRMV
+664 DVQNAVLRMV
-674 LEDANPSRAA
+674 LEDASAKRATSY
-684 AFVQDLTRNLKSKKL
+684 VQDLTRNLKSKKL
-699 PLSSFIV
+699 PLSSFII
-706 WKTLTKPVEAY
+706 WKTLTKSVEGY
-717 EVNAPHVEVAKKMA
+717 EVNAPHVEAAKKMA

-737 IAGDK
+737 TAGDK
-742 VGFVITKRSG
+742 VGFIITKRPG
-752 RLFQKAEP
+752 KLFQKAEP

-767 DVDYDYYVRNQI
+767 EVDYDYYVRNQI
-779 VPAAARILEILG
+779 LPAAARILEVLG
-791 VSEEQLLAAP
+791 TSEEQLLAAP
-801 ASQTSLS
+801 ALQTSLS

>member
-1 MILTFREAPPPAR
+1 MR
-14 EFKPLDRK
+14 
-22 WERTMQRTFW
+22 QTFW
-32 LLDLNHESYEGK
+32 LLDLNHETYDGK

-51 ITHEGKRVLVIDNN
+51 ITHEGKRVLVVDDN
-65 YRPYFYLLPRQEQD
+65 YRAYFYLLPRKDQD
-79 PEELR
+79 PEDLR
-84 KKLEAEKPHP
+84 KNLEAEKPHP
-94 TIENVTIEKKKLLAD
+94 SIENTTIEKKKLLAE
-109 ERVVLKVFC
+109 ERVVLRIFC
-118 KDPDF
+118 KDPEF
-123 LEKAARETLK
+123 LERAARDTLK
-133 KTAAEATY
+133 KTGAEATY

-151 QYDHG
+151 QYDYG

-161 WYEADTTASKIDPK
+161 WYEVEATASSIDPRE
-175 KFNVQETLTATDHP
+175 FSVQETLIAKEHP
-189 RSIPKEE
+189 RPIAKEE

-201 LLSFSL
+201 LFSFST
-207 LSVSKIGAP
+207 LSVSKTGAP
-216 SPIRDPIKIISWRT
+216 SPIRDPIQIISWIT
-230 EKANDVLLTQAD
+230 NTNTNDVILTRAD
-242 SDQTTIQTF
+242 SDQSTIQKF
-251 GEDVVK
+251 GTDVTK
-257 NNPDFVLSFEGN
+257 INPDFVLSFEGN

-282 TKTPLRVGRDQG
+282 TMTPLKVGRDRG

-306 IGRANVDLLNFAED
+306 IGRANVDLLNFADD
-320 LYEVKNKTIENVAK
+320 LYEVKIKTIENVAK

-339 SSNQKPIDE
+339 LADQKPIDE

-353 YWSKPD
+353 HASKPEQR
-359 KKRILLKQVEEQTET
+359 KILVKQVELQTDT

-397 DQVIAAAVGFRVD
+397 DQAIAAAVGFRVD

-424 PSRTEQP
+424 PPRTEQP

-468 ISPDTFVTGKEKEDI
+468 ISPDTLVAGKDRDDDV

-500 YRIVLTKLIEARKM
+500 YRIVLTKLIEARKA

-521 TAKSDSR
+521 TTRSDPR

-537 AVKVMTNAVYGYA
+537 AIKVMTNAVYGYA

-597 VNYDEKLVQEF
+597 VNYDEKLAEKF
-608 QAEIDRQLGLEINLS
+608 QSEIDRQLGLEVNLS

-635 KKYAGLRADGQI
+635 KKYAGLRNDGQI
-647 DIVGLEAVR
+647 DVVGLEAVR

-664 DVQNTVLRMV
+664 DIQNTVLRMV
-674 LEDANPSRAA
+674 LEDGNPTRATA
-684 AFVQDLTRNLKSKKL
+684 YVQDLTRNLRSKKL
-699 PLSSFIV
+699 PLSSFII
-706 WKTLTKPVEAY
+706 WKTLTKPVEEY
-717 EVNAPHVEVAKKMA
+717 EVNAPHVEAAKKMA

-737 IAGDK
+737 AAGDK
-742 VGFVITKRSG
+742 VGFSITKRPG
-752 RLFQKAEP
+752 KLFQKAEP
-760 HYKVTIE
+760 HYKVTME

-779 VPAAARILEILG
+779 VPVVERILEILG
-791 VSEEQLLAAP
+791 VSEDQLLAGP
-801 ASQTSLS
+801 DSQVSLS

>member
-1 MILTFREAPPPAR
+1 MR
-14 EFKPLDRK
+14 
-22 WERTMQRTFW
+22 RTFW
-32 LLDLNHESYEGK
+32 LLDLNHENYEGK

-51 ITHEGKRVLVIDNN
+51 ITHEGKRVLVIDDN
-65 YRPYFYLLPRQEQD
+65 YRAYFYLLPRKDQD

-84 KKLEAEKPHP
+84 KKLEAEKPHS
-94 TIENVTIEKKKLLAD
+94 TIENTTIEKKKLLAD

-118 KDPDF
+118 NDPAF

-133 KTAAEATY
+133 KTGAEAAF

-161 WYEADTTASKIDPK
+161 WYEADTTASTIDPK
-175 KFNVQETLTATDHP
+175 KFSVQETLTATDHP
-189 RSIPKEE
+189 HAIAKEE

-201 LLSFSL
+201 LFSFSL
-207 LSVSKIGAP
+207 LAVSKIGAP
-216 SPIRDPIKIISWRT
+216 SAIRDPVQVVSWRT
-230 EKANDVLLTQAD
+230 NKDANQVLLTQAH
-242 SDQTTIQTF
+242 SDESTIQRF
-251 GEDVVK
+251 GEDVIK
-257 NNPDFVLSFEGN
+257 SNPDFVLSFEGN
-269 SIHWPYLVKRANK
+269 GIHWPYLVKRANK
-282 TKTPLRVGRDQG
+282 SKTPLRVGRDQG

-359 KKRILLKQVEEQTET
+359 QRKILVKQVEEQTET
-374 ILKIGEEAIDYVIQI
+374 ILRIGEEAIDYVIQI

-468 ISPDTFVTGKEKEDI
+468 ISPDTLVTGKEKEDA

-491 RFRKNPSGF
+491 RFRENPSGF
-500 YRIVLTKLIEARKM
+500 YRIVLTKLIEARKT

-537 AVKVMTNAVYGYA
+537 AIKVMTNAVYGYA

-578 SLAKSLGLTVFYG
+578 SLAKSLGLSVFYG

-597 VNYDEKLVQEF
+597 VNYDEKLVQKF
-608 QAEIDRQLGLEINLS
+608 QGEIDRQLGLEINLS

-635 KKYAGLRADGQI
+635 KKYAGLRTDGQI
-647 DIVGLEAVR
+647 DVVGLEAVR

-674 LEDANPSRAA
+674 LEDANPSRATA
-684 AFVQDLTRNLKSKKL
+684 YVQDLTRNLKTKNL

-737 IAGDK
+737 TAGDK
-742 VGFVITKRSG
+742 VGFVITKRPG
-752 RLFQKAEP
+752 KLFQKAEP
-760 HYKVTIE
+760 HYKAAVE
-767 DVDYDYYVRNQI
+767 DVAYDYYVHNQI

-791 VSEEQLLAAP
+791 VSEDQLLAIP
-801 ASQTSLS
+801 AAQASLS